1 LQAEELALERTKLFR
16 EGDNSVCKKKQANKE
31 FPSDLMRDF
40 IPIAKPVTG
49 SEEVEAVAEVLRS
62 GFLTQGESVR
72 RFEDQFSE
80 YLGVRNSVAVCNGTV
95 ALDLALKAL
104 DLPKGGEVI
113 VPAFTFIASANSVLY
128 QDLRPRF
135 ADVDPASFNIDPDDL
150 QEKINPK
157 TEAVMGVHLYGQP
170 FDLKAVSE
178 ICEDHHLP
186 MIEDSAQAHGAEFEG
201 RKAGS
206 FGIGCFSFYPTK
218 NMTTGEGGM
227 ITSSDDELADR
238 LRLLRNHGDRGK
250 YNHVAL
256 GYNYRMTNIQ
266 AAIGLVQLG
275 RLEEFNER
283 RIENALYYNDRIRI
297 KGLSLPHRAEGTK
310 HVYNQY
316 VVKVEDDFPVN
327 RDKLMEILQSMSIG
341 SAVHYPKPVYRQPF
355 YRDLGLD
362 NDLCP
367 VAEDVSRKVLSI
379 PVHPALQP
387 EDRSYIAETING
399 ISDRAMEA

>member
-1 LQAEELALERTKLFR
+1 VK
-16 EGDNSVCKKKQANKE
+16 
-31 FPSDLMRDF
+31 
-40 IPIAKPVTG
+40 
-49 SEEVEAVAEVLRS
+49 
-62 GFLTQGESVR
+62 
-72 RFEDQFSE
+72 
-80 YLGVRNSVAVCNGTV
+80 NSVAVCNGTV

-104 DLPKGGEVI
+104 ALPKGGEVI

-135 ADVDPASFNIDPDDL
+135 ADVDPSSFNIDPDDL
-150 QEKINPK
+150 QEKITPK

-170 FDLKAVSE
+170 FDLKATSE

-227 ITSSDDELADR
+227 VTASDDDLADR

-266 AAIGLVQLG
+266 AAVGLVQLG
-275 RLEEFNER
+275 RLEELNSK
-283 RIENALYYNDRIRI
+283 RIENALYYNERIRT
-297 KGLSLPHRAEGTK
+297 KGLTLPHRREGTR

-316 VVKVEDDFPVN
+316 VVKVEDDFPVD
-327 RDKLMEILQSMSIG
+327 RDKLIEILQSMSIG

-367 VAEDVSRKVLSI
+367 VAEEVSRKVLSL
-379 PVHPALQP
+379 PVHPMLLP

-399 ISDRAMEA
+399 IEDRAMEA

>member
-1 LQAEELALERTKLFR
+1 
-16 EGDNSVCKKKQANKE
+16 
-31 FPSDLMRDF
+31 MRDF
-40 IPIAKPVTG
+40 IPIAKPVIG
-49 SEEVEAVAEVLRS
+49 SEEVDAVGEVLRS
-62 GFLTQGESVR
+62 GFLTQGEAVR
-72 RFEDQFSE
+72 KFEEQFSE
-80 YLGVRNSVAVCNGTV
+80 YLGARSSVAVCNGTV

-104 DLPKGGEVI
+104 RLPQGGEVI

-135 ADVDPASFNIDPDDL
+135 ADVDPGTFNMDPDDL
-150 QEKINPK
+150 QSKINSK
-157 TEAVMGVHLYGQP
+157 TKAVMGVHLYGQP
-170 FDLKAVSE
+170 FDLKAISE
-178 ICEDHHLP
+178 ICEDHNLA
-186 MIEDSAQAHGAEFEG
+186 MIEDAAQAHGAEFRG
-201 RKAGS
+201 KKAGS

-227 ITSSDDELADR
+227 ITTSDDVLADK

-266 AAIGLVQLG
+266 GAIGLVQLG
-275 RLEEFNER
+275 RLEEFNQK
-283 RIENALYYNDRIRI
+283 RIENAQYYNDHIQI
-297 KGLSLPHRAEGTK
+297 KGLALPRQAEGTK

-327 RDKLMEILQSMSIG
+327 RERLMELLQSCSIG

-362 NDLCP
+362 KDVCP
-367 VAEDVSRKVLSI
+367 VAEEVSGKVLSL
-379 PVHPALQP
+379 PVHPSLRPQ
-387 EDRSYIAETING
+387 DRIYIAEAING
-399 ISDRAMEA
+399 IEARVSEA

>member
-1 LQAEELALERTKLFR
+1 L
-16 EGDNSVCKKKQANKE
+16 
-31 FPSDLMRDF
+31 RDF
-40 IPIAKPVTG
+40 IPIAKPVIG
-49 SEEVEAVAEVLRS
+49 SEEVEAVGEVLRS
-62 GFLTQGESVR
+62 GFLTQGEAVR
-72 RFEDQFSE
+72 MFEEQFSD
-80 YLGVRNSVAVCNGTV
+80 YLGARNSVAVCNGTV

-104 DLPKGGEVI
+104 DLPAGGEVI

-128 QDLRPRF
+128 QNLRPKF
-135 ADVDPASFNIDPDDL
+135 ADVDPRTFNIDPDDL

-178 ICEDHHLP
+178 ICEDHHLT
-186 MIEDSAQAHGAEFEG
+186 MIEDAAQAHGAEFKGE
-201 RKAGS
+201 KAGS

-227 ITSSDDELADR
+227 ITSSDDELADN
-238 LRLLRNHGDRGK
+238 LRLLRNHGDKGK

-266 AAIGLVQLG
+266 GAIGLVQLG
-275 RLEEFNER
+275 RLEEFNGK
-283 RIENALYYNDRIRI
+283 RIENAQYFNDHIRI
-297 KGLSLPHRAEGTK
+297 KGLTLPYRAASAR

-316 VVKVEDDFPVN
+316 VVKVEDEFPVD
-327 RDKLMEILQSMSIG
+327 RDRLMEILQSRSIG

-362 NDLCP
+362 EDVCP
-367 VAEDVSRKVLSI
+367 VAEEVSAKVLSL
-379 PVHPALQP
+379 PVHPTLRP
-387 EDRSYIAETING
+387 EDRSYIAETINR
-399 ISDRAMEA
+399 IEV